1 MRFEYDNKLELT
13 YAAERAEIL
22 SDLLLIGFE
31 NTYTE
36 SLIGGGEAVG
46 KAVGFAVTA
55 PFKAAGMAYR
65 GAKNAKGLVKQG
77 AERLRSEKNKLM
89 NSAIMEQIKT
99 AIGKFVE
106 MIMNLTKSLINGE
119 SKLKKFIKDV
129 DKVVPNRA
137 PNQDL
142 KPKNIKTITFRSL
155 QDMGMADENR
165 SVENTEL
172 NEYYIYYEQ
181 VTQKGS
187 LREAMNFSS
196 KENAEASLNE
206 ITRVLSDGKVNSYKE
221 MDPARFGRAI
231 QQVYGLG
238 GNTNGS
244 KRAQK
249 KNDRKVMAQYF
260 KAPPLNEV
268 GQSNPNTFGYLG
280 DVIMYIRNVAE
291 NFLKLNATVWLKEE
305 EKKIR
310 KAQSDLDKLNRSN
323 IKGSER
329 INPSKTFVDKAKNA
343 ASKAKASFQGD
354 SPRDVTNSAE
364 ESFNLFQMT
373 QDIMAYGEDDAPLDK
388 PAGNESQQNDSTN
401 KSPSQRDINKATRD
415 KVKDTDYG
423 DTTGQD
429 IEEMYAYIKEFFVNY
444 AIAIHNTSNFYNAT
458 LVNLATAGN
467 KALNDFVSITIDAH

>member
-1 MRFEYDNKLELT
+1 MKFEYDNKLELT

-22 SDLLLIGFE
+22 SDLLLIGFD
-31 NTYTE
+31 NSYTE

-46 KAVGFAVTA
+46 KAIGFAATA
-55 PFKAAGMAYR
+55 PFKAAGMGFR
-65 GAKNAKGLVKQG
+65 GAKNAVGLAKQG
-77 AERLRSEKNKLM
+77 AQRLRTEKNKLM
-89 NSAIMEQIKT
+89 NSAIMEQIKA

-106 MIMNLTKSLINGE
+106 MVMNLTKSLINGE

-142 KPKNIKTITFRSL
+142 KPKNIKTITFKSL

-165 SVENTEL
+165 SVENTDL
-172 NEYYIYYEQ
+172 NDYYMYYEQ
-181 VTQKGS
+181 VTEKGS

-196 KENAEASLNE
+196 KENAERSLNE
-206 ITRVLSDGKVNSYKE
+206 ITSALSDGKVNSYKE
-221 MDPARFGRAI
+221 MKPDRFGQAI

-238 GNTNGS
+238 GNTKGT

-249 KNDRKVMAQYF
+249 KNNRDVMAQYF
-260 KAPPLNEV
+260 KNPPLNDL

-305 EKKIR
+305 EKKIK

-329 INPSKTFVDKAKNA
+329 INPTKTLVDHTKEQYDAAKTA
-343 ASKAKASFQGD
+343 FKGGEDFS
-354 SPRDVTNSAE
+354 
-364 ESFNLFQMT
+364 LFQMT
-373 QDIMAYGEDDAPLDK
+373 QDIMAYGEDDAPLDN
-388 PAGNESQQNDSTN
+388 PSGNTTEEKDTN
-401 KSPSQRDINKATRD
+401 KAPSQRDINKATRD

-423 DTTGQD
+423 NTTGQD

-467 KALNDFVSITIDAH
+467 RVLNDFVSITVDAH

>member
-22 SDLLLIGFE
+22 SDLLLIGFD
-31 NTYTE
+31 NSYTE

-46 KAVGFAVTA
+46 KAIGFAATA
-55 PFKAAGMAYR
+55 PFKAAGMGFR
-65 GAKNAKGLVKQG
+65 GAKNAVGLAKQG
-77 AERLRSEKNKLM
+77 AERLRTEKNKLM
-89 NSAIMEQIKT
+89 NSAIMEQIKA

-106 MIMNLTKSLINGE
+106 MVMNLTKSLINGE
-119 SKLKKFIKDV
+119 SKLRKFIKDV

-142 KPKNIKTITFRSL
+142 KPKNIKTITFKSL

-165 SVENTEL
+165 SVENTDL
-172 NEYYIYYEQ
+172 NDYYKYYEQ
-181 VTQKGS
+181 VTEKGS

-196 KENAEASLNE
+196 KENAERSLNE
-206 ITRVLSDGKVNSYKE
+206 ITSALSDGKVNSYKE
-221 MDPARFGRAI
+221 MKPDRFGQAI

-238 GNTNGS
+238 GNTKGT

-249 KNDRKVMAQYF
+249 KNNREVMAQYF
-260 KAPPLNEV
+260 KSPPLNDL
-268 GQSNPNTFGYLG
+268 GQSNPDTFGYLG

-305 EKKIR
+305 EKKIK

-329 INPSKTFVDKAKNA
+329 INPTKTLVDHTKEQYDAAKTA
-343 ASKAKASFQGD
+343 FKGGED
-354 SPRDVTNSAE
+354 
-364 ESFNLFQMT
+364 FNLFQMT
-373 QDIMAYGEDDAPLDK
+373 QDIMAYGEQDDAPLDK
-388 PAGNESQQNDSTN
+388 PSGNTAEEKDTN
-401 KSPSQRDINKATRD
+401 KNPSQRDINKATRD

-423 DTTGQD
+423 NTTGQD

-467 KALNDFVSITIDAH
+467 RALNDFVSITVDAH

>member
-22 SDLLLIGFE
+22 SDLLLIGFD
-31 NTYTE
+31 NSYTE

-46 KAVGFAVTA
+46 KAIGFAATA
-55 PFKAAGMAYR
+55 PFKAAGMGFR
-65 GAKNAKGLVKQG
+65 GAKNAVGLAKQG
-77 AERLRSEKNKLM
+77 AERLRTEKNKLM
-89 NSAIMEQIKT
+89 NSAIMEQIKA

-106 MIMNLTKSLINGE
+106 MVMNLTKSLINGE

-142 KPKNIKTITFRSL
+142 KPKNIKTITFKSL

-165 SVENTEL
+165 SVENTDL
-172 NEYYIYYEQ
+172 NDYYKYYEQ
-181 VTQKGS
+181 VTEKGS
-187 LREAMNFSS
+187 LRESMNFSS
-196 KENAEASLNE
+196 KENAERSLNE
-206 ITRVLSDGKVNSYKE
+206 ITKVLSDGKVNSYKE
-221 MDPARFGRAI
+221 MKPDRFGQAI

-238 GNTNGS
+238 GNTKGTKN
-244 KRAQK
+244 AQK
-249 KNDRKVMAQYF
+249 KNNREVMAQYF
-260 KAPPLNEV
+260 KSPPLNDL
-268 GQSNPNTFGYLG
+268 GQSNPDTFGYLG
-280 DVIMYIRNVAE
+280 DVIMYIRSVAE

-305 EKKIR
+305 EKKIK

-323 IKGSER
+323 IKGSDR
-329 INPSKTFVDKAKNA
+329 INPTKTLVDHTKEQYDAAKTA
-343 ASKAKASFQGD
+343 FKGGED
-354 SPRDVTNSAE
+354 
-364 ESFNLFQMT
+364 FNLFQMT
-373 QDIMAYGEDDAPLDK
+373 QDIMAYGEQDDAPLDS
-388 PAGNESQQNDSTN
+388 PAGNTTEEKDPN
-401 KSPSQRDINKATRD
+401 KAPSQRDINKATRD

-423 DTTGQD
+423 NTTGQD

-467 KALNDFVSITIDAH
+467 RALNDFVSITVDAH

>member
-1 MRFEYDNKLELT
+1 MRFKYDNKLELT

-22 SDLLLIGFE
+22 SDLLLIGFD
-31 NTYTE
+31 NSYTE

-46 KAVGFAVTA
+46 KAIGFAATA
-55 PFKAAGMAYR
+55 PFKAAGMGFR
-65 GAKNAKGLVKQG
+65 GAKNAVGLAKQG
-77 AERLRSEKNKLM
+77 AQRLRTEKNKLM
-89 NSAIMEQIKT
+89 NSAIMEQIKA

-106 MIMNLTKSLINGE
+106 MVMNLTKSLINGE

-142 KPKNIKTITFRSL
+142 KPKNIKTITFKSL

-165 SVENTEL
+165 SVENTDL
-172 NEYYIYYEQ
+172 NDYYMYYEQ
-181 VTQKGS
+181 VTEKGS

-196 KENAEASLNE
+196 KENAERSLNE
-206 ITRVLSDGKVNSYKE
+206 ITSKLSEGKVNSYKE
-221 MDPARFGRAI
+221 MKPARFGQAI

-238 GNTNGS
+238 GNTKGT

-249 KNDRKVMAQYF
+249 KNNREVMAQYF
-260 KAPPLNEV
+260 KSPPLNDL
-268 GQSNPNTFGYLG
+268 GQSNPDTFGYLG

-305 EKKIR
+305 EKKIK

-329 INPSKTFVDKAKNA
+329 INPTKTIVDHTKEQYDAAKTA
-343 ASKAKASFQGD
+343 FKGGED
-354 SPRDVTNSAE
+354 
-364 ESFNLFQMT
+364 FNLFQMT
-373 QDIMAYGEDDAPLDK
+373 QDIMAYGEQDDAPLDS
-388 PAGNESQQNDSTN
+388 PAGNTTEEKDTN
-401 KSPSQRDINKATRD
+401 KAPSQRDINKATRD
-415 KVKDTDYG
+415 KVKDTDFG
-423 DTTGQD
+423 NTTGQD

-467 KALNDFVSITIDAH
+467 RALNDFVSITIDAH

>member
-22 SDLLLIGFE
+22 SDLLLIGFD

-46 KAVGFAVTA
+46 KAIGFAATA
-55 PFKAAGMAYR
+55 PFKAAGMGFR
-65 GAKNAKGLVKQG
+65 GAKNAVGLAKQG
-77 AERLRSEKNKLM
+77 AERLRTEKNKLM

-106 MIMNLTKSLINGE
+106 MVMNLTKSLINGE

-142 KPKNIKTITFRSL
+142 KPKNIKTITFKSL

-165 SVENTEL
+165 SVENTDL
-172 NEYYIYYEQ
+172 NDYYKYYEQ
-181 VTQKGS
+181 VTEKGS

-196 KENAEASLNE
+196 KENAERSLNE
-206 ITRVLSDGKVNSYKE
+206 ITSALSDGKVNSYKE
-221 MDPARFGRAI
+221 MKPDRFGQAI

-238 GNTNGS
+238 GNTKGT

-249 KNDRKVMAQYF
+249 KNNREVMAQYF
-260 KAPPLNEV
+260 KSPPLNDI
-268 GQSNPNTFGYLG
+268 GQSNPDTFGYLG

-305 EKKIR
+305 EKKIK

-329 INPSKTFVDKAKNA
+329 INPTKTLVDHTKEQYDAAKTA
-343 ASKAKASFQGD
+343 FKGGEDFS
-354 SPRDVTNSAE
+354 
-364 ESFNLFQMT
+364 LFQMT
-373 QDIMAYGEDDAPLDK
+373 QDIMAYGEQNDAPLDS
-388 PAGNESQQNDSTN
+388 PAGNTTEEKDTN
-401 KSPSQRDINKATRD
+401 KAPSQRDINKATRD

-423 DTTGQD
+423 NTTGQD

-467 KALNDFVSITIDAH
+467 RALNDFVSITVDAH

>member
-22 SDLLLIGFE
+22 SDLLLIGFD
-31 NTYTE
+31 NSYTE

-46 KAVGFAVTA
+46 KAIGFAATA
-55 PFKAAGMAYR
+55 PFKAAGMGFR
-65 GAKNAKGLVKQG
+65 GAKNAVGLAKQG
-77 AERLRSEKNKLM
+77 AQRLRTEKNKLM
-89 NSAIMEQIKT
+89 NSAIMEQIKA

-106 MIMNLTKSLINGE
+106 MVMNLTKSLINGE

-142 KPKNIKTITFRSL
+142 KPKNIKTITFKSL

-165 SVENTEL
+165 SVENTDL
-172 NEYYIYYEQ
+172 NDYYKYYEQ
-181 VTQKGS
+181 VTEKGS

-206 ITRVLSDGKVNSYKE
+206 ITRSLSDGKVNSYKE
-221 MDPARFGRAI
+221 MKPDRFGQAI

-238 GNTNGS
+238 GNTKGT

-249 KNDRKVMAQYF
+249 KNNREVMAQYF
-260 KAPPLNEV
+260 KSPPLNDL
-268 GQSNPNTFGYLG
+268 GQSNPDTFGYLG

-305 EKKIR
+305 EKKIK

-323 IKGSER
+323 IKGSDR
-329 INPSKTFVDKAKNA
+329 INPTKTLVDHTKDQYNA
-343 ASKAKASFQGD
+343 AKDAFKGGED
-354 SPRDVTNSAE
+354 
-364 ESFNLFQMT
+364 FNLFQMT
-373 QDIMAYGEDDAPLDK
+373 QDIMAYGEQDDAPLDS
-388 PAGNESQQNDSTN
+388 PAGNTTEEKDTN
-401 KSPSQRDINKATRD
+401 KAPSQRDINKATRD

-423 DTTGQD
+423 NTTGQD
-429 IEEMYAYIKEFFVNY
+429 IEEMYTYIKEFFVNY

-467 KALNDFVSITIDAH
+467 RALNDFVSITVDAH

>member
-22 SDLLLIGFE
+22 SDLLLIGFD
-31 NTYTE
+31 NSYTE

-46 KAVGFAVTA
+46 KAVGFAATA
-55 PFKAAGMAYR
+55 PFKAAGMGFR
-65 GAKNAKGLVKQG
+65 GAKNAVGLAKQG
-77 AERLRSEKNKLM
+77 AERLRTEKNKLM
-89 NSAIMEQIKT
+89 NSAIMEQIKA

-106 MIMNLTKSLINGE
+106 MVMNLTKSLINGE

-142 KPKNIKTITFRSL
+142 KPKNIKTITFKSL

-165 SVENTEL
+165 SVENTDL
-172 NEYYIYYEQ
+172 NDYYKYYEQ
-181 VTQKGS
+181 VTEKGS

-196 KENAEASLNE
+196 KENAERSLNE
-206 ITRVLSDGKVNSYKE
+206 ITSALSDGKVNSYKE
-221 MDPARFGRAI
+221 MKPDRFGQAI

-238 GNTNGS
+238 GNTKGT

-249 KNDRKVMAQYF
+249 KNNREVMAQYF
-260 KAPPLNEV
+260 KSPPLNDL
-268 GQSNPNTFGYLG
+268 GQSNPDTFGYLG

-305 EKKIR
+305 EKKIK

-323 IKGSER
+323 IKGSDR
-329 INPSKTFVDKAKNA
+329 INPTKTLLNHTADGINA
-343 ASKAKASFQGD
+343 AKTAFKGGEDFS
-354 SPRDVTNSAE
+354 
-364 ESFNLFQMT
+364 LFQMT
-373 QDIMAYGEDDAPLDK
+373 QDIMAYGEQDDAPLDS
-388 PAGNESQQNDSTN
+388 PAGNTAEEKDAN
-401 KSPSQRDINKATRD
+401 KAPSQRDINKATRD

-423 DTTGQD
+423 NTTGQD

-467 KALNDFVSITIDAH
+467 RALNDFVSITVDAH

>member
-1 MRFEYDNKLELT
+1 MRFKYDNKLELT

-22 SDLLLIGFE
+22 SDLLLIGFD
-31 NTYTE
+31 NSYTE

-46 KAVGFAVTA
+46 KAIGFAATA
-55 PFKAAGMAYR
+55 PFKAAGMGFR
-65 GAKNAKGLVKQG
+65 GAKNAVGLAKQG
-77 AERLRSEKNKLM
+77 AQRLRTEKNKLM
-89 NSAIMEQIKT
+89 NSAIMEQIKA

-106 MIMNLTKSLINGE
+106 MVMNLTKSLINGE

-142 KPKNIKTITFRSL
+142 KPKNIKTITFKSL
-155 QDMGMADENR
+155 QDMGMADENK
-165 SVENTEL
+165 SVENTDL
-172 NEYYIYYEQ
+172 NEYYKYYEQ
-181 VTQKGS
+181 VTEKGS

-196 KENAEASLNE
+196 KENAERSLNE
-206 ITRVLSDGKVNSYKE
+206 ITSALSDGKVNSYKE
-221 MDPARFGRAI
+221 MKPDRFGRAI

-238 GNTNGS
+238 GNTKGTKN
-244 KRAQK
+244 AQK
-249 KNDRKVMAQYF
+249 KNNREVMAQYF
-260 KAPPLNEV
+260 KSPPLNDL
-268 GQSNPNTFGYLG
+268 GQSNPDTFGYLG

-305 EKKIR
+305 EKKIK

-329 INPSKTFVDKAKNA
+329 INPTKTLVDHTADGINA
-343 ASKAKASFQGD
+343 AKTAFKGGK
-354 SPRDVTNSAE
+354 E

-373 QDIMAYGEDDAPLDK
+373 QDIMAYGEDDAPLDT
-388 PAGNESQQNDSTN
+388 PSGNTSEEKDPN
-401 KSPSQRDINKATRD
+401 KAPSQRDINKATRD

-423 DTTGQD
+423 NTTGED

-467 KALNDFVSITIDAH
+467 RALNDFVSITVDAH

>member
-46 KAVGFAVTA
+46 KAIGFAATA
-55 PFKAAGMAYR
+55 PFKAAGMGFR
-65 GAKNAKGLVKQG
+65 GAKNAVGLAKQG
-77 AERLRSEKNKLM
+77 AQRLRTEKNKLM
-89 NSAIMEQIKT
+89 NSAIMEQIKA

-106 MIMNLTKSLINGE
+106 MVMNLTKSLINGE

-142 KPKNIKTITFRSL
+142 KPKNIKTITFKSL

-165 SVENTEL
+165 SVENTDL
-172 NEYYIYYEQ
+172 NDYYKYYEQ
-181 VTQKGS
+181 VTEKGS

-196 KENAEASLNE
+196 KENAERSLNE
-206 ITRVLSDGKVNSYKE
+206 ITSALSDGKVNSYKE
-221 MDPARFGRAI
+221 MKPDRFGQAI

-238 GNTNGS
+238 GNTKGT

-249 KNDRKVMAQYF
+249 KNNREVMAQYF
-260 KAPPLNEV
+260 KSPPLNDL
-268 GQSNPNTFGYLG
+268 GQSNPDTFGYLG

-305 EKKIR
+305 EKKIK

-323 IKGSER
+323 IKGSDR
-329 INPSKTFVDKAKNA
+329 INPTKTLVDHTKEQYDAAKTA
-343 ASKAKASFQGD
+343 FKGGED
-354 SPRDVTNSAE
+354 
-364 ESFNLFQMT
+364 FNLFQMT
-373 QDIMAYGEDDAPLDK
+373 QDIMAYGEQDDAPLDT
-388 PAGNESQQNDSTN
+388 PSGNATEEKDTN
-401 KSPSQRDINKATRD
+401 KAPSQRDINKATRD

-423 DTTGQD
+423 NTTGQD

-467 KALNDFVSITIDAH
+467 RALNDFVSITVDAH

>member
-1 MRFEYDNKLELT
+1 MRFKYDNKLELT

-22 SDLLLIGFE
+22 SDLLLIGFD
-31 NTYTE
+31 NSYTE

-46 KAVGFAVTA
+46 KAIGFAATA
-55 PFKAAGMAYR
+55 PFKAAGMGFR
-65 GAKNAKGLVKQG
+65 GAKNAVGLAKQG
-77 AERLRSEKNKLM
+77 AQRLRTEKNKLM
-89 NSAIMEQIKT
+89 NSAIMEQIKA

-106 MIMNLTKSLINGE
+106 MVMNLTKSLINGE
-119 SKLKKFIKDV
+119 SKLRKFIKDV

-142 KPKNIKTITFRSL
+142 KPKNIKTITFKSL

-172 NEYYIYYEQ
+172 NDYYMYYEQ
-181 VTQKGS
+181 VTEKGS

-196 KENAEASLNE
+196 KENAERSLNE
-206 ITRVLSDGKVNSYKE
+206 ITRELSDGKVNSYKE
-221 MDPARFGRAI
+221 MKPSRFGQAI

-238 GNTNGS
+238 GNTKGTKN
-244 KRAQK
+244 AQK
-249 KNDRKVMAQYF
+249 KNNREVMAQYF
-260 KAPPLNEV
+260 KNPPLNNL
-268 GQSNPNTFGYLG
+268 GQSNPDTFGYLG
-280 DVIMYIRNVAE
+280 DVIMYIRNVSE

-305 EKKIR
+305 EKKIK

-329 INPSKTFVDKAKNA
+329 INPTKTLVDKTTEKYEAAKTA
-343 ASKAKASFQGD
+343 FKGED
-354 SPRDVTNSAE
+354 
-364 ESFNLFQMT
+364 FNLFQMT
-373 QDIMAYGEDDAPLDK
+373 QDIMAYGEDDAPLDT
-388 PAGNESQQNDSTN
+388 PSGNTSEEKDPN
-401 KSPSQRDINKATRD
+401 KAPSQKEINKATRD
-415 KVKDTDYG
+415 KVKDTDFG
-423 DTTGQD
+423 NTTGQD

-467 KALNDFVSITIDAH
+467 RALNDFVSITVDAH

>member
-22 SDLLLIGFE
+22 SDLLLIGFD
-31 NTYTE
+31 NSYTE

-46 KAVGFAVTA
+46 KAIGFAATA
-55 PFKAAGMAYR
+55 PFKAAGMGFR
-65 GAKNAKGLVKQG
+65 GAKNAVGLAKQG
-77 AERLRSEKNKLM
+77 AERLRTEKNKLM
-89 NSAIMEQIKT
+89 NSAIMEQIKA

-106 MIMNLTKSLINGE
+106 MVMNLTKSLINGE

-142 KPKNIKTITFRSL
+142 KPKNIKTITFKSL

-165 SVENTEL
+165 SVKNTDL
-172 NEYYIYYEQ
+172 NDYYKYYEQ
-181 VTQKGS
+181 VTEKGS

-206 ITRVLSDGKVNSYKE
+206 ITRSLSDGKVNSYKE
-221 MDPARFGRAI
+221 MKPDRFGQAI

-238 GNTNGS
+238 GNTKGT

-249 KNDRKVMAQYF
+249 KNNREVMAQYF
-260 KAPPLNEV
+260 KSPPLNDL
-268 GQSNPNTFGYLG
+268 GQSNPDTFGYLG

-305 EKKIR
+305 EKKIK

-323 IKGSER
+323 IKGSDR
-329 INPSKTFVDKAKNA
+329 INPTETVIDKAKNA
-343 ASKAKASFQGD
+343 ASQAKASFQGD
-354 SPRDVTNSAE
+354 SPRDVTNTA

-373 QDIMAYGEDDAPLDK
+373 QDIMAYGEQDDAPLDS
-388 PAGNESQQNDSTN
+388 PAGNTTEEKDAN
-401 KSPSQRDINKATRD
+401 KAPRQRDINKATRD

-423 DTTGQD
+423 NTTGQD

-467 KALNDFVSITIDAH
+467 RALNDFVSITVDAH

>member
-22 SDLLLIGFE
+22 SDLLLIGFD
-31 NTYTE
+31 NSYTE

-46 KAVGFAVTA
+46 KAVGFAATA
-55 PFKAAGMAYR
+55 PFKAAGMGFR
-65 GAKNAKGLVKQG
+65 GAKNAVGLAKQG
-77 AERLRSEKNKLM
+77 AERLRTEKNKLM
-89 NSAIMEQIKT
+89 NSAIMEQIKA

-106 MIMNLTKSLINGE
+106 MVMNLTKSLINGE

-142 KPKNIKTITFRSL
+142 KPKNIKTITFKSL

-165 SVENTEL
+165 SVENTDL
-172 NEYYIYYEQ
+172 NDYYKYYEQ
-181 VTQKGS
+181 VTEKGS

-206 ITRVLSDGKVNSYKE
+206 ITRSLSDGKVNSYKE
-221 MDPARFGRAI
+221 MKPDRFGQAI

-238 GNTNGS
+238 GNTKGTKN
-244 KRAQK
+244 AQK
-249 KNDRKVMAQYF
+249 KNNREVIAQYF
-260 KAPPLNEV
+260 KSPPLNDL
-268 GQSNPNTFGYLG
+268 GQSNPDTFGYLG

-305 EKKIR
+305 EKKIK

-329 INPSKTFVDKAKNA
+329 INPTKTIVDHTKEQYDAAKTA
-343 ASKAKASFQGD
+343 FKGGED
-354 SPRDVTNSAE
+354 
-364 ESFNLFQMT
+364 FNLFQMT
-373 QDIMAYGEDDAPLDK
+373 QDIMAYGEQDDAPLDS
-388 PAGNESQQNDSTN
+388 PAGNTTEEKDFN
-401 KSPSQRDINKATRD
+401 KAPSQRDINKATRD

-423 DTTGQD
+423 NTTGQD

-467 KALNDFVSITIDAH
+467 RALNDFVSITVDAH

>member
-1 MRFEYDNKLELT
+1 MRFKYDNKLELT

-22 SDLLLIGFE
+22 SDLLLIGFD
-31 NTYTE
+31 NSYTE

-46 KAVGFAVTA
+46 KAVGFAATA
-55 PFKAAGMAYR
+55 PFKAAGMGFR
-65 GAKNAKGLVKQG
+65 GAKNAVGLAKQG
-77 AERLRSEKNKLM
+77 AQRLRTEKNKLM
-89 NSAIMEQIKT
+89 NSAIMEQIKA

-106 MIMNLTKSLINGE
+106 MVMNLTKSLINGE

-142 KPKNIKTITFRSL
+142 KPKNIKTVTFKSL

-165 SVENTEL
+165 SVENTDL
-172 NEYYIYYEQ
+172 NDYYMYYEQ
-181 VTQKGS
+181 VTEKGS

-196 KENAEASLNE
+196 KENAERSLNE
-206 ITRVLSDGKVNSYKE
+206 ITSALSDGKVNSYKE
-221 MDPARFGRAI
+221 MEPARFGQAI

-238 GNTNGS
+238 GNTKGT

-249 KNDRKVMAQYF
+249 KNNREVMAQYF
-260 KAPPLNEV
+260 KSPPLNDL
-268 GQSNPNTFGYLG
+268 GQSNPDTFGYLG

-305 EKKIR
+305 EKKIK

-323 IKGSER
+323 IKGSDR
-329 INPSKTFVDKAKNA
+329 INPTKTLVDHTADGINA
-343 ASKAKASFQGD
+343 AKTAFNGGK
-354 SPRDVTNSAE
+354 E

-373 QDIMAYGEDDAPLDK
+373 QDIMAYGEQDDAPLDS
-388 PAGNESQQNDSTN
+388 PAGNTTEEKDPN
-401 KSPSQRDINKATRD
+401 KAPSQRDINKATRD

-423 DTTGQD
+423 NTTGQD

-467 KALNDFVSITIDAH
+467 RALNDFVSITVDAH

>member
-1 MRFEYDNKLELT
+1 MRFKYDDKLELT

-22 SDLLLIGFE
+22 SDLLLIGFD
-31 NTYTE
+31 NSYTE

-46 KAVGFAVTA
+46 KAVGFAATA
-55 PFKAAGMAYR
+55 PFKAAGMGFR
-65 GAKNAKGLVKQG
+65 GAKNAVGLAKQG
-77 AERLRSEKNKLM
+77 AERLRTEKNKLM
-89 NSAIMEQIKT
+89 NSAIMEQIKA

-106 MIMNLTKSLINGE
+106 MVMNLTKSLINGE

-142 KPKNIKTITFRSL
+142 KPKNIKTITFKSL

-165 SVENTEL
+165 SVENTDL
-172 NEYYIYYEQ
+172 NDYYKYYEQ
-181 VTQKGS
+181 VTEKGS

-196 KENAEASLNE
+196 KENAERSLNE
-206 ITRVLSDGKVNSYKE
+206 ITKVLSDGKVNSYKE
-221 MDPARFGRAI
+221 MKPDRFGQAI

-238 GNTNGS
+238 GNTKGT

-249 KNDRKVMAQYF
+249 KNNREVMAQYF
-260 KAPPLNEV
+260 KSPPLNDL
-268 GQSNPNTFGYLG
+268 GQSNPDTFGYLG

-305 EKKIR
+305 EKKIK

-323 IKGSER
+323 IKGSDR
-329 INPSKTFVDKAKNA
+329 INPTKTLVDHTKDQYNA
-343 ASKAKASFQGD
+343 AKTAFKGGED
-354 SPRDVTNSAE
+354 
-364 ESFNLFQMT
+364 FNLFQMT
-373 QDIMAYGEDDAPLDK
+373 QDIMAYGEQDDAPLDS
-388 PAGNESQQNDSTN
+388 PAGNTTEEKDSN
-401 KSPSQRDINKATRD
+401 KAPSQRDINKATRD

-423 DTTGQD
+423 NTTGHD

-467 KALNDFVSITIDAH
+467 RALNDFVSITVDAH

>member
-22 SDLLLIGFE
+22 SDLLLIGFD
-31 NTYTE
+31 NSYTE

-46 KAVGFAVTA
+46 KAVGFAATA
-55 PFKAAGMAYR
+55 PFKAAGMGFR
-65 GAKNAKGLVKQG
+65 GAKNAVGLAKQG
-77 AERLRSEKNKLM
+77 AERLRTEKNKLM
-89 NSAIMEQIKT
+89 NSAIMEQIKA

-106 MIMNLTKSLINGE
+106 MVMNLTKSLINGE

-142 KPKNIKTITFRSL
+142 KPKNIKTITFKSL

-165 SVENTEL
+165 SVENTDL
-172 NEYYIYYEQ
+172 NDYYKYYEQ
-181 VTQKGS
+181 VTEKGS

-196 KENAEASLNE
+196 KENAERSLNE
-206 ITRVLSDGKVNSYKE
+206 ITSALSDGKVNSYKE
-221 MDPARFGRAI
+221 MKPDRFGRAI

-238 GNTNGS
+238 GNTKGTKN
-244 KRAQK
+244 AQK
-249 KNDRKVMAQYF
+249 KNNREVMAQYF
-260 KAPPLNEV
+260 KSPPLNDL
-268 GQSNPNTFGYLG
+268 GQSNPDTFGYLG

-305 EKKIR
+305 EKKIK

-323 IKGSER
+323 IKGSDR
-329 INPSKTFVDKAKNA
+329 INPTKTLVDHTKEQYDAAKTA
-343 ASKAKASFQGD
+343 FKGGED
-354 SPRDVTNSAE
+354 
-364 ESFNLFQMT
+364 FNLFQMT
-373 QDIMAYGEDDAPLDK
+373 QDIMAYGEQDDAPLDS
-388 PAGNESQQNDSTN
+388 PAGNTTEEKDTN
-401 KSPSQRDINKATRD
+401 KAPSQRDINKATRD

-423 DTTGQD
+423 NTTGQD

-467 KALNDFVSITIDAH
+467 RALNDFVGITIDAH

>member
-55 PFKAAGMAYR
+55 PFKAAGMGFR
-65 GAKNAKGLVKQG
+65 GAKNAVGLAKQG
-77 AERLRSEKNKLM
+77 AQRLRTEKNKLM
-89 NSAIMEQIKT
+89 NSAIMEQIKA

-106 MIMNLTKSLINGE
+106 MVMNLTKSLINGE

-142 KPKNIKTITFRSL
+142 KPKNIKTITFKSL

-165 SVENTEL
+165 SVENTDL
-172 NEYYIYYEQ
+172 NDYYKYYEQ
-181 VTQKGS
+181 VTEKGS

-196 KENAEASLNE
+196 KENAERSLNE
-206 ITRVLSDGKVNSYKE
+206 ITSALSDGKVNSYKE
-221 MDPARFGRAI
+221 MKPDRFGQAI

-238 GNTNGS
+238 GNTKGT
-244 KRAQK
+244 KRAQQ
-249 KNDRKVMAQYF
+249 KNNREVMAQYF
-260 KAPPLNEV
+260 KSPPLNDL
-268 GQSNPNTFGYLG
+268 GQSNPDTFGYLG

-305 EKKIR
+305 EKKIK

-329 INPSKTFVDKAKNA
+329 INPTKTPVDIAKDQYNA
-343 ASKAKASFQGD
+343 AKTAFKGGE
-354 SPRDVTNSAE
+354 N
-364 ESFNLFQMT
+364 FNLFQMT
-373 QDIMAYGEDDAPLDK
+373 QDIMAYGEQDDAPLDS
-388 PAGNESQQNDSTN
+388 PAGNTAEEKDAN
-401 KSPSQRDINKATRD
+401 KAPSQRDINKATRD

-423 DTTGQD
+423 NTTGQD

-467 KALNDFVSITIDAH
+467 RALNDFVSITVDAH

>member
-22 SDLLLIGFE
+22 SDLLLIGFD
-31 NTYTE
+31 NSYTE

-55 PFKAAGMAYR
+55 PFKAAGMGFR
-65 GAKNAKGLVKQG
+65 GAKNAVGLAKQG
-77 AERLRSEKNKLM
+77 AERLRTEKNKLM

-106 MIMNLTKSLINGE
+106 MVMNLTKSLINGE

-142 KPKNIKTITFRSL
+142 KPKNIKTITFKSL

-165 SVENTEL
+165 SVENTDL
-172 NEYYIYYEQ
+172 NDYYMYYEQ
-181 VTQKGS
+181 VTEKGS

-206 ITRVLSDGKVNSYKE
+206 ITRSLSEGKVNSYKE
-221 MDPARFGRAI
+221 MKPDRFGQAI

-238 GNTNGS
+238 GNTKGT

-249 KNDRKVMAQYF
+249 KNNREVMAQYF
-260 KAPPLNEV
+260 KSPPLNDL
-268 GQSNPNTFGYLG
+268 GQSNPDTFGYLG

-305 EKKIR
+305 EKKIK

-329 INPSKTFVDKAKNA
+329 INPTKTIVDHTKEQYDAAKTA
-343 ASKAKASFQGD
+343 FKGGED
-354 SPRDVTNSAE
+354 
-364 ESFNLFQMT
+364 FNLFQMT
-373 QDIMAYGEDDAPLDK
+373 QDIMAYGEQDDAPLDS
-388 PAGNESQQNDSTN
+388 PAGNTTEEKDTN
-401 KSPSQRDINKATRD
+401 KAPSQRDINKATRD

-423 DTTGQD
+423 NTTGQD

-467 KALNDFVSITIDAH
+467 RALNDFVSITVDAH

>member
-1 MRFEYDNKLELT
+1 M
-13 YAAERAEIL
+13 
-22 SDLLLIGFE
+22 GF
-31 NTYTE
+31 
-36 SLIGGGEAVG
+36 
-46 KAVGFAVTA
+46 
-55 PFKAAGMAYR
+55 R
-65 GAKNAKGLVKQG
+65 GAKNAVGLAKQG
-77 AERLRSEKNKLM
+77 AERLRTEKNKLM
-89 NSAIMEQIKT
+89 NSAIMEQIKA

-106 MIMNLTKSLINGE
+106 MVMNLTKSLINGE

-142 KPKNIKTITFRSL
+142 KPKNIKTITFKSL

-165 SVENTEL
+165 SVENTDL
-172 NEYYIYYEQ
+172 NDYYKYYEQ
-181 VTQKGS
+181 VTEKGS

-196 KENAEASLNE
+196 KENAERSLNE
-206 ITRVLSDGKVNSYKE
+206 ITSALSDGKVNSYKE
-221 MDPARFGRAI
+221 MKPDRFGQAI

-238 GNTNGS
+238 GNTKGT

-249 KNDRKVMAQYF
+249 KNNREVMAQYF
-260 KAPPLNEV
+260 KSPPLNDL
-268 GQSNPNTFGYLG
+268 GQSNPDTFGYLG

-305 EKKIR
+305 EKKIK

-323 IKGSER
+323 IKGSDR
-329 INPSKTFVDKAKNA
+329 INPTKTLVDHTKEQYNA
-343 ASKAKASFQGD
+343 AKTAFKGGED
-354 SPRDVTNSAE
+354 
-364 ESFNLFQMT
+364 FNLFQMT
-373 QDIMAYGEDDAPLDK
+373 QDIMAYGEQDDAPLDS
-388 PAGNESQQNDSTN
+388 PAGNTTEEKDAN
-401 KSPSQRDINKATRD
+401 KAPSQRDINKATRD

-423 DTTGQD
+423 NTTGQD

-467 KALNDFVSITIDAH
+467 RALNDFVSITVDAH

>member
-22 SDLLLIGFE
+22 SDLLLIGFD
-31 NTYTE
+31 NSYTE

-55 PFKAAGMAYR
+55 PFKAAGMGFR
-65 GAKNAKGLVKQG
+65 GAKNAVGLAKQG
-77 AERLRSEKNKLM
+77 AERLRTEKNKLM
-89 NSAIMEQIKT
+89 NSAIMEQIKA

-106 MIMNLTKSLINGE
+106 MVMNLTKSLINGE

-142 KPKNIKTITFRSL
+142 KPKNIKTITFKSL

-165 SVENTEL
+165 SVENTDL
-172 NEYYIYYEQ
+172 NDYYKYYEQ
-181 VTQKGS
+181 VTEKGS

-196 KENAEASLNE
+196 KENAERSLNE
-206 ITRVLSDGKVNSYKE
+206 ITSALSDGKVNSYKE
-221 MDPARFGRAI
+221 MKPDRFGQAI

-238 GNTNGS
+238 GNTKGT

-249 KNDRKVMAQYF
+249 KNNREVMAQYF
-260 KAPPLNEV
+260 KSPPLNDL
-268 GQSNPNTFGYLG
+268 GQSNPDTFGYLG

-305 EKKIR
+305 EKKIK

-329 INPSKTFVDKAKNA
+329 INPTKTLVDHTKDQYNA
-343 ASKAKASFQGD
+343 AKTAFKGG
-354 SPRDVTNSAE
+354 E

-373 QDIMAYGEDDAPLDK
+373 QDIMAYGEQDDAPLDS
-388 PAGNESQQNDSTN
+388 PAGNTTEEKDPN
-401 KSPSQRDINKATRD
+401 KAPSQRDINKATRD

-423 DTTGQD
+423 NTTGQD

-467 KALNDFVSITIDAH
+467 RALNDFVSITVDAH

>member
-22 SDLLLIGFE
+22 SDLLLIGFD
-31 NTYTE
+31 NSYTE

-46 KAVGFAVTA
+46 KAIGFAATA
-55 PFKAAGMAYR
+55 PFKAAGMGFR
-65 GAKNAKGLVKQG
+65 GAKNAVGLAKQG
-77 AERLRSEKNKLM
+77 AQRLRTEKNKLM
-89 NSAIMEQIKT
+89 NSAIMEQIKA

-106 MIMNLTKSLINGE
+106 MVMNLTKSLINGE

-142 KPKNIKTITFRSL
+142 KPKNIKTITFKSL

-165 SVENTEL
+165 SVENTDL
-172 NEYYIYYEQ
+172 NDYYIYYEQ
-181 VTQKGS
+181 VTEKGS

-196 KENAEASLNE
+196 KENAERSLNE
-206 ITRVLSDGKVNSYKE
+206 ITKVLSDGKVNSYKE
-221 MDPARFGRAI
+221 MEPARFGQAI

-238 GNTNGS
+238 GNTKGT

-249 KNDRKVMAQYF
+249 KNNREVMAQYF
-260 KAPPLNEV
+260 KSPPLNDL
-268 GQSNPNTFGYLG
+268 GQSNPDTFGYLG

-305 EKKIR
+305 EKKIK

-329 INPSKTFVDKAKNA
+329 INPTKTIVDHTKEQYDAAKTA
-343 ASKAKASFQGD
+343 FKGGED
-354 SPRDVTNSAE
+354 
-364 ESFNLFQMT
+364 FNLFQMT
-373 QDIMAYGEDDAPLDK
+373 QDIMAYGEDDAPLDT
-388 PAGNESQQNDSTN
+388 PSGNTSEEKDTN
-401 KSPSQRDINKATRD
+401 KAPSQRDINKATRD

-423 DTTGQD
+423 NTTGQD

-467 KALNDFVSITIDAH
+467 RALNDFVSITVDAH

>member
-22 SDLLLIGFE
+22 SDLLLIGFG
-31 NTYTE
+31 NSYTE

-46 KAVGFAVTA
+46 KAIGFAATA
-55 PFKAAGMAYR
+55 PFKAAGMGFR
-65 GAKNAKGLVKQG
+65 GAKNAVGLTKQG
-77 AERLRSEKNKLM
+77 AERLRTEKNKLM
-89 NSAIMEQIKT
+89 NSAIMEQIKA

-106 MIMNLTKSLINGE
+106 MVMNLTKSLINGE

-142 KPKNIKTITFRSL
+142 KPKNIKTITFKSL

-165 SVENTEL
+165 SVENTDL
-172 NEYYIYYEQ
+172 NDYYKYYEQ
-181 VTQKGS
+181 VTEKGS

-196 KENAEASLNE
+196 KENAERSLNE
-206 ITRVLSDGKVNSYKE
+206 ITSVLSDGKVNSYKE
-221 MDPARFGRAI
+221 MKPDRFGRAI

-238 GNTNGS
+238 GNTKGT

-249 KNDRKVMAQYF
+249 KNNREVMAQYF
-260 KAPPLNEV
+260 KSPPLNDL
-268 GQSNPNTFGYLG
+268 GQSNPDTFGYLG

-305 EKKIR
+305 EKKIK

-323 IKGSER
+323 IKGSDR
-329 INPSKTFVDKAKNA
+329 INPTKTLVDHTKDQYNA
-343 ASKAKASFQGD
+343 AKTAFKGGED
-354 SPRDVTNSAE
+354 
-364 ESFNLFQMT
+364 FNLFQMT
-373 QDIMAYGEDDAPLDK
+373 QDIMAYGEQDDAPLDS
-388 PAGNESQQNDSTN
+388 PAGNTTEEKDPN
-401 KSPSQRDINKATRD
+401 KAPSQRDINKATRD

-423 DTTGQD
+423 NTTGQD

-467 KALNDFVSITIDAH
+467 RALNDFVSITVDAH

>member
-1 MRFEYDNKLELT
+1 MRFKYDNKLELT

-22 SDLLLIGFE
+22 SDLLLIGFD
-31 NTYTE
+31 NSYTE

-46 KAVGFAVTA
+46 KAVGFAATA
-55 PFKAAGMAYR
+55 PFKAAGMGFR
-65 GAKNAKGLVKQG
+65 GAKNAVGLAKQG
-77 AERLRSEKNKLM
+77 AERLRTEKNKLM
-89 NSAIMEQIKT
+89 NSAIMEQIKA

-106 MIMNLTKSLINGE
+106 MVMNLTKSLINGE

-142 KPKNIKTITFRSL
+142 KPKNIKTITFKSL

-165 SVENTEL
+165 SVENTDL
-172 NEYYIYYEQ
+172 NDYYKYYEQ
-181 VTQKGS
+181 VTEKGS

-196 KENAEASLNE
+196 KENAERSLND
-206 ITRVLSDGKVNSYKE
+206 ITSALSDGKVNSYKE
-221 MDPARFGRAI
+221 MKPDRFGQAI

-238 GNTNGS
+238 GNTKGT

-249 KNDRKVMAQYF
+249 KNNREVMAQYF
-260 KAPPLNEV
+260 KSPPLNDL
-268 GQSNPNTFGYLG
+268 GQSNPDTFGYLG

-305 EKKIR
+305 EKKIK

-323 IKGSER
+323 IKGSDR
-329 INPSKTFVDKAKNA
+329 INPTKTLVDHTKEQYDAAKTA
-343 ASKAKASFQGD
+343 FKGGEDFS
-354 SPRDVTNSAE
+354 
-364 ESFNLFQMT
+364 LFQMT
-373 QDIMAYGEDDAPLDK
+373 QDIMAYGEQDDAPLDS
-388 PAGNESQQNDSTN
+388 PAGNTAEEKDSN
-401 KSPSQRDINKATRD
+401 KAPSQRDINKATRD

-423 DTTGQD
+423 NTTGQD

-467 KALNDFVSITIDAH
+467 RALNDFVSITVDAH

>member
-22 SDLLLIGFE
+22 SDLLLIGFD
-31 NTYTE
+31 NSYTE

-46 KAVGFAVTA
+46 KAVGFAATA
-55 PFKAAGMAYR
+55 PFKAAGMGFR
-65 GAKNAKGLVKQG
+65 GAKNAVGLAKQG
-77 AERLRSEKNKLM
+77 AERLRTEKNKLM
-89 NSAIMEQIKT
+89 NSAIMEQIKA

-106 MIMNLTKSLINGE
+106 MVMNLTKSLINGE

-142 KPKNIKTITFRSL
+142 KPKNIKTITFKSL

-165 SVENTEL
+165 SVENTDL
-172 NEYYIYYEQ
+172 NDYYKYYEQ
-181 VTQKGS
+181 VTEKGS

-196 KENAEASLNE
+196 KENAERSLNE
-206 ITRVLSDGKVNSYKE
+206 ITSVLSDGKVNSYKE
-221 MDPARFGRAI
+221 MKPDRFGQAI

-238 GNTNGS
+238 GNTKGT

-249 KNDRKVMAQYF
+249 KNNREVMAQYF
-260 KAPPLNEV
+260 KSPPLNDL
-268 GQSNPNTFGYLG
+268 GQSNPDTFGYLG

-305 EKKIR
+305 EKKIK

-323 IKGSER
+323 IKGSDR
-329 INPSKTFVDKAKNA
+329 INPTKTLLNHTADGINA
-343 ASKAKASFQGD
+343 AKTAFKGG
-354 SPRDVTNSAE
+354 E

-373 QDIMAYGEDDAPLDK
+373 QDIMAYGEQDDAPLDS
-388 PAGNESQQNDSTN
+388 PAGNTTEEKDPN
-401 KSPSQRDINKATRD
+401 KAPSQRDINKATRG

-423 DTTGQD
+423 NTTGQD

-467 KALNDFVSITIDAH
+467 RALNDFVSITVDAH

>member
-1 MRFEYDNKLELT
+1 MRFKYDNKLELT

-22 SDLLLIGFE
+22 SDLLLIGFD
-31 NTYTE
+31 NSYTE

-46 KAVGFAVTA
+46 KAIGFAATA
-55 PFKAAGMAYR
+55 PFKAAGMGFR
-65 GAKNAKGLVKQG
+65 GAKNAVGLAKQG
-77 AERLRSEKNKLM
+77 AQRLRTEKNKLM
-89 NSAIMEQIKT
+89 NSAIMEQIKA

-106 MIMNLTKSLINGE
+106 MVMNLTKSLINGE
-119 SKLKKFIKDV
+119 SKLRKFIKDV

-142 KPKNIKTITFRSL
+142 KPKNIKTITFKSL

-165 SVENTEL
+165 SVENTDL
-172 NEYYIYYEQ
+172 NDYYMYYEQ
-181 VTQKGS
+181 VTEKGS

-196 KENAEASLNE
+196 KENAERSLNE
-206 ITRVLSDGKVNSYKE
+206 ITSALSDGKVNSYKE
-221 MDPARFGRAI
+221 MKPDRFGRAI

-238 GNTNGS
+238 GNTKGT

-249 KNDRKVMAQYF
+249 KNNREVMAQYF
-260 KAPPLNEV
+260 KSPPLNDL
-268 GQSNPNTFGYLG
+268 GQSNPDTFGYLG

-305 EKKIR
+305 EKKIK

-329 INPSKTFVDKAKNA
+329 INPTKTLVDHTKEQYDAAKTA
-343 ASKAKASFQGD
+343 FKGGED
-354 SPRDVTNSAE
+354 
-364 ESFNLFQMT
+364 FNLFQMT
-373 QDIMAYGEDDAPLDK
+373 QDIMAYGEQDDAPLDS
-388 PAGNESQQNDSTN
+388 PAGNTTEKKDSN
-401 KSPSQRDINKATRD
+401 KAPSQRDINKATRD

-423 DTTGQD
+423 NTTGQD

-467 KALNDFVSITIDAH
+467 RALNDFVSITVDAH

>member
-22 SDLLLIGFE
+22 SDLLLIGFD
-31 NTYTE
+31 NSYTE

-46 KAVGFAVTA
+46 KAVGFAATA
-55 PFKAAGMAYR
+55 PFKAAGMGFR
-65 GAKNAKGLVKQG
+65 GAKNAVGLAKQG
-77 AERLRSEKNKLM
+77 AERLRTEKNKLM
-89 NSAIMEQIKT
+89 NSAIMEQIKA

-106 MIMNLTKSLINGE
+106 MVMNLTKSLINGE

-142 KPKNIKTITFRSL
+142 KPKNIKTITFKSL

-165 SVENTEL
+165 SVENTDL
-172 NEYYIYYEQ
+172 NDYYKYYEQ
-181 VTQKGS
+181 VTEKGS

-196 KENAEASLNE
+196 KENAERSLNE
-206 ITRVLSDGKVNSYKE
+206 ITKVLSEGKVNSYKE
-221 MDPARFGRAI
+221 MKPDRFGQAI

-238 GNTNGS
+238 GNTKGT

-249 KNDRKVMAQYF
+249 KNNREVMAQYF
-260 KAPPLNEV
+260 KSPPLNDL
-268 GQSNPNTFGYLG
+268 GQSNPDTFGYLG

-305 EKKIR
+305 EKKIK

-323 IKGSER
+323 IKGSDR
-329 INPSKTFVDKAKNA
+329 INPTKNLVDHTKEQYDAAKTAFKGGED
-343 ASKAKASFQGD
+343 
-354 SPRDVTNSAE
+354 
-364 ESFNLFQMT
+364 FNLFQMT
-373 QDIMAYGEDDAPLDK
+373 QDIMAYGEQDDAPLDS
-388 PAGNESQQNDSTN
+388 PAGNTTEEKDTN
-401 KSPSQRDINKATRD
+401 KAPSQRDINKATRD

-423 DTTGQD
+423 NTTGQD

-467 KALNDFVSITIDAH
+467 RALNDFVSITVDAH

>member
-46 KAVGFAVTA
+46 KAIGFAATA
-55 PFKAAGMAYR
+55 PFKAAGMGFR
-65 GAKNAKGLVKQG
+65 GAKNAVGLAKQG
-77 AERLRSEKNKLM
+77 AQRLRTEKNKLM
-89 NSAIMEQIKT
+89 NSAIMEQIKA

-106 MIMNLTKSLINGE
+106 MVMNLTKSLINGE

-142 KPKNIKTITFRSL
+142 KPKNIKTITFKSL

-165 SVENTEL
+165 SVENTDL
-172 NEYYIYYEQ
+172 NDYYKYYEQ
-181 VTQKGS
+181 VTEKGS

-196 KENAEASLNE
+196 KENAERSLNE
-206 ITRVLSDGKVNSYKE
+206 ITKVLSEGKVNSYKE
-221 MDPARFGRAI
+221 MKPDRFGQAI

-238 GNTNGS
+238 GNTKGT

-249 KNDRKVMAQYF
+249 KNNREVMAQYF
-260 KAPPLNEV
+260 KSPPLNDL
-268 GQSNPNTFGYLG
+268 GQSNPDTFGYLG

-305 EKKIR
+305 EKKIK

-323 IKGSER
+323 IKGSDR
-329 INPSKTFVDKAKNA
+329 INPTKTLVDHTKEQYDAAKTA
-343 ASKAKASFQGD
+343 FKGGED
-354 SPRDVTNSAE
+354 
-364 ESFNLFQMT
+364 FNLFQMT
-373 QDIMAYGEDDAPLDK
+373 QDIMAYGEQDDAPLDT
-388 PAGNESQQNDSTN
+388 PSGNATEEKDTN
-401 KSPSQRDINKATRD
+401 KAPSQRDINKATRD

-423 DTTGQD
+423 NTTGQD

-467 KALNDFVSITIDAH
+467 RALNDFVSITVDAH

>member
-31 NTYTE
+31 NYYTE

-46 KAVGFAVTA
+46 KAIGFAATA
-55 PFKAAGMAYR
+55 PFKAAGMGFR
-65 GAKNAKGLVKQG
+65 GAKNAVGLAKQG
-77 AERLRSEKNKLM
+77 AERLRTEKNKLM
-89 NSAIMEQIKT
+89 NSAIMEQIKA

-106 MIMNLTKSLINGE
+106 MVMNLTKSLINGE

-142 KPKNIKTITFRSL
+142 KPKNIKTITFKSL

-165 SVENTEL
+165 SVENTDL
-172 NEYYIYYEQ
+172 NDYYKYYEQ
-181 VTQKGS
+181 VTEKGS

-196 KENAEASLNE
+196 KENAERSLNE
-206 ITRVLSDGKVNSYKE
+206 ITSALSDGKVNSYKE
-221 MDPARFGRAI
+221 MKPDRFGQAI

-238 GNTNGS
+238 GNTKGT

-249 KNDRKVMAQYF
+249 KNNREVMAQYF
-260 KAPPLNEV
+260 KSPPLNDL
-268 GQSNPNTFGYLG
+268 GQSNPDTFGYLG
-280 DVIMYIRNVAE
+280 DVIIYIRNVAE

-305 EKKIR
+305 EKKIK

-329 INPSKTFVDKAKNA
+329 INPTKTLVDHTKEQYDAAKTA
-343 ASKAKASFQGD
+343 FKGGEDFS
-354 SPRDVTNSAE
+354 
-364 ESFNLFQMT
+364 LFQMT
-373 QDIMAYGEDDAPLDK
+373 QDIMAYGEQDDAPLDS
-388 PAGNESQQNDSTN
+388 PAGNTTEEKDAN
-401 KSPSQRDINKATRD
+401 KAPSQRDINKATRD

-423 DTTGQD
+423 NTTGQD

-467 KALNDFVSITIDAH
+467 RALNDFVSITVDAH

>member
-1 MRFEYDNKLELT
+1 MRFKYDNKLELT

-22 SDLLLIGFE
+22 SDLLLIGFD
-31 NTYTE
+31 NSYTE

-46 KAVGFAVTA
+46 KAVGFAATA
-55 PFKAAGMAYR
+55 PFKAAGMGFR
-65 GAKNAKGLVKQG
+65 GAKNAVGLAKQG
-77 AERLRSEKNKLM
+77 AQRLRTEKNKLM
-89 NSAIMEQIKT
+89 NSAIMEQIKA

-106 MIMNLTKSLINGE
+106 MVMNLTKSLINGE
-119 SKLKKFIKDV
+119 SKLRKFIKDV

-142 KPKNIKTITFRSL
+142 KPKNIKTITFKSL

-165 SVENTEL
+165 SVENTDL
-172 NEYYIYYEQ
+172 NDYYMYYEQ
-181 VTQKGS
+181 VTEKGS

-196 KENAEASLNE
+196 KENAERSLNE
-206 ITRVLSDGKVNSYKE
+206 IAKVLSDGKVNSYKE
-221 MDPARFGRAI
+221 MEPARFGQAI

-238 GNTNGS
+238 GNTKGT

-249 KNDRKVMAQYF
+249 KNNREVMAQYF
-260 KAPPLNEV
+260 KSPPLNDL
-268 GQSNPNTFGYLG
+268 GQSNPDTFGYLG

-305 EKKIR
+305 EKKIK

-323 IKGSER
+323 IKGSDR
-329 INPSKTFVDKAKNA
+329 INPTKTLVNHAADGINA
-343 ASKAKASFQGD
+343 AKTAFNGGK
-354 SPRDVTNSAE
+354 E

-373 QDIMAYGEDDAPLDK
+373 QDIMAYGEQDDAPLDS
-388 PAGNESQQNDSTN
+388 PAGNTTEEKDT
-401 KSPSQRDINKATRD
+401 KAPSQRDINKATRD

-423 DTTGQD
+423 NTTGQD

-467 KALNDFVSITIDAH
+467 RALNDFVSITVDAH

>member
-31 NTYTE
+31 NSYTE

-46 KAVGFAVTA
+46 KAIGFAATA
-55 PFKAAGMAYR
+55 PFKAAGMGFR
-65 GAKNAKGLVKQG
+65 GAKNAVGLAKQG
-77 AERLRSEKNKLM
+77 AERLRTEKNKLM
-89 NSAIMEQIKT
+89 NSAIMEQIKA

-106 MIMNLTKSLINGE
+106 MVMNLTKSLINGE

-142 KPKNIKTITFRSL
+142 KPKNIKTITFKSL

-165 SVENTEL
+165 SVENTDL
-172 NEYYIYYEQ
+172 NDYYKYYEQ
-181 VTQKGS
+181 VTEKGS

-206 ITRVLSDGKVNSYKE
+206 ITRSLSDGKVNSYKE
-221 MDPARFGRAI
+221 MKPDRFGQAI

-238 GNTNGS
+238 GNTKGT

-249 KNDRKVMAQYF
+249 KNNREVMAQYF
-260 KAPPLNEV
+260 KSPPLNDL
-268 GQSNPNTFGYLG
+268 GQSNPDTFGYLG

-305 EKKIR
+305 EKKIK

-323 IKGSER
+323 IKGSDR
-329 INPSKTFVDKAKNA
+329 INPTKTLTFHTADGINA
-343 ASKAKASFQGD
+343 AKTAFKEG
-354 SPRDVTNSAE
+354 E

-373 QDIMAYGEDDAPLDK
+373 QDIMAYGEQDDAPLDS
-388 PAGNESQQNDSTN
+388 PAGNTTEEKDTN
-401 KSPSQRDINKATRD
+401 KAPSQRDINKATRD

-423 DTTGQD
+423 NTTGQD

-467 KALNDFVSITIDAH
+467 RALNDFVSITVDAH